1 MLNNSNELWKPIVN
15 FENRYEVS
23 SMGNVRSIQDNHGR
37 IICKPKTILKS
48 WNGKYLS
55 VCLFYKDKG
64 KHELIHR
71 LVAMAFIP
79 NPDNK
84 PQINHIDGNKHNNHV
99 SNLEWVT
106 CKENIQHAH
115 NTGLNPGNS
124 KALIGKKWGNTSKYN
139 NVTWDKSRN
148 KWKATMKV
156 ARKMLFQKRFDTEEE
171 AALYVNHMI
180 DTLRLDRPKNII
192 I

>member
-1 MLNNSNELWKPIVN
+1 MLSNSNEVWKPIVN

-23 SMGNVRSIQDNHGR
+23 SFGNVRSIQDNHGR
-37 IICKPKTILKS
+37 TICKSKTIRKS

-55 VCLFYKDKG
+55 VCLSYKDKG
-64 KHELIHR
+64 RHELVHR

-99 SNLEWVT
+99 SNLEWAT

-124 KALIGKKWGNTSKYN
+124 KALIGKKWGKTSKYN